1 MATHGS
7 ELTALYMETTN
18 IANSW
23 KVVKGSTERSE
34 DLMSSCNESI
44 MKMNKEN
51 KNLFK
56 LQKTTR
62 KEFRMHARKSKL
74 KHSALDD

>member
-7 ELTALYMETTN
+7 ELTALYMEATN
-18 IANSW
+18 IVNSL

-51 KNLFK
+51 NNLFK
-56 LQKTTR
+56 LWKTTR
-62 KEFRMHARKSKL
+62 KEFRMHARKSLLKL
-74 KHSALDD
+74 SALDD